1 MHTVQAHM
9 YTRTGKAHI
18 IHIQRSN
25 QWQFSFLRSLQFHVS
40 VFRFNVQFSFRFF
53 TFRFY
58 VLFNAIFAAD
68 FDHVKKPGLE
78 FKVSSKRM

>member
-1 MHTVQAHM
+1 M

-18 IHIQRSN
+18 IHIQPSN
-25 QWQFSFLRSLQFHVS
+25 RWQFSFLRSLQFHVS
-40 VFRFNVQFSFRFF
+40 VFVSMFSFQFPFRFF
-53 TFRFY
+53 SFRFY